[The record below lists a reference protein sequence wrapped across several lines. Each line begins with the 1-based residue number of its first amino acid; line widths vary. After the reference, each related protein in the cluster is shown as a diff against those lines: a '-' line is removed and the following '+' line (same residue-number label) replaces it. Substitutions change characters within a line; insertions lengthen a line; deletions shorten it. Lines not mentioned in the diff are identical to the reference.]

1 MTIFLLLLH
10 YLSQLSKIMNNRN
23 AEKLDNDIPVLSPE
37 LLSILL
43 KDHTTGGDIFWATD
57 NYANRGDG
65 YQYFDQIK
73 IEAITGN
80 NDGVIIPRSEKTKL
94 QQKKRSREMAEIF
107 TPSWV
112 CNKMINL
119 LDERWF
125 ERTETWTNAPCR
137 ISPIKATSTGLSLL
151 RISTSNSTKNT
162 VLMTMKSNLSNP

>member
-1 MTIFLLLLH
+1 
-10 YLSQLSKIMNNRN
+10 MNNRN

-37 LLSILL
+37 MLSILL
-43 KDHTTGGDIFWATD
+43 KDHTTGGNIFWATD

-65 YQYFDQIK
+65 YQYFDQIA
-73 IEAITGN
+73 IESIAGDNVGI
-80 NDGVIIPRSEKTKL
+80 IIPRSEKTKL

-125 ERTETWTNAPCR
+125 ERTETWTNVPMQDFTDKSDIDWSQSVENIDR
-137 ISPIKATSTGLSLL
+137 QLYKKYGLTDDEIKFVESM
-151 RISTSNSTKNT
+151 IKP
-162 VLMTMKSNLSNP
+162 MQ